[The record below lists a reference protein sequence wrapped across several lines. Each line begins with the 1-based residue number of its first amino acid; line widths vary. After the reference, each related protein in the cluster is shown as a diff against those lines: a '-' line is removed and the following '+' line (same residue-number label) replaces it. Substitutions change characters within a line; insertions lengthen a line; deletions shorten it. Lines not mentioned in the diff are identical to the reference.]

1 MNKNRYLLLLLS
13 TLLIAE
19 LAILHLLNN
28 AVVWEW
34 LTYIHA
40 VALFLLS
47 VWIAC
52 RKKMDEFRLVT
63 SIAFLGVGGSLVTLS
78 YLFYFILHMSWI
90 ADALREF
97 IWNDASFGEVA
108 WHTAYLILPVLIHV
122 AFIRKEKAD
131 PDNKSKRKVLI
142 TGLSLLDANNTS
154 QKMNFSERGISKV
167 QALKKV
173 IEDKQDI
180 ADFET
185 TWQPIFKTFKTHES
199 IEEMILL
206 VSKDTDF
213 EDRQLADNA
222 DWNIC
227 RFDNIM
233 QTWFPDIK
241 YYKLTLE
248 DPYMVEPIVE
258 HVRAE
263 LSVRCRKRKDV
274 ELLFGIT
281 GGTAPTSSAL
291 SMLAVKGSRG
301 ITYTSQDASLREK
314 KPVLDE
320 EINVFTVKDLWQ
332 ELIDKAEK

>member
-1 MNKNRYLLLLLS
+1 MNKNRYLLLLLP

-131 PDNKSKRKVLI
+131 PNNKNKRKVLI
-142 TGLSLLDANNTS
+142 TGLSLLDSNTTPY
-154 QKMNFSERGISKV
+154 QKAFGVKGIEQV
-167 QALKKV
+167 EALKNAIKNN
-173 IEDKQDI
+173 QDI
-180 ADFET
+180 TAIDT
-185 TWQPIFKTFKTHES
+185 RWQPIFKTLKTHES
-199 IEEMILL
+199 IDELILL
-206 VSKDTDF
+206 VSKDTEF
-213 EDRQLADNA
+213 EERQLKDKQE
-222 DWNIC
+222 WNNCTFEKITQI
-227 RFDNIM
+227 N
-233 QTWFPDIK
+233 FPAVK
-241 YYKLTLE
+241 LHKLTLE
-248 DPYMVEPIVE
+248 NPYLVEPIVE

-263 LSVRCRKRKDV
+263 LNIRCRKRKDV

-281 GGTAPTSSAL
+281 GGTAPISSAL
-291 SMLAVKGSRG
+291 SMLAVKGARG
-301 ITYTSQDASLREK
+301 ITYVSQDSSK
-314 KPVLDE
+314 TVLDE